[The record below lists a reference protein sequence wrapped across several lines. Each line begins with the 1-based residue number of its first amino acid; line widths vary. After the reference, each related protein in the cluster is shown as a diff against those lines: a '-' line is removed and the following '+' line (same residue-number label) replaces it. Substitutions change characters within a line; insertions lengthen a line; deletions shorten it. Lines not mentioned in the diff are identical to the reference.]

1 MNPYERTKQLRKLR
15 GMKLPDVLAMS
26 TTNDP
31 FNVGSSA
38 DVRVAEWFASMWD
51 GHARPGMHLR
61 RLHYAM
67 LSTGELVDVNG
78 ERYVN
83 DARCWQG
90 LQVAAK
96 RARALGLIDPED
108 VHDARNPAPIVNV
121 AHRTAPEVTVGVN
134 MWSYAYEMPAIEI
147 TSPTVSEFPG
157 PYVDGFDYDRGDQP
171 VLVEVW
177 AEKSTVDDI
186 VAPVCERYGVNYVSG
201 KGYSSITGNVALL
214 RRARES
220 GRPVRVFYISDFDR
234 AGNAMPVSVARW
246 AEFFRETYAPD
257 VDFKLTPLLLT
268 ADQVAEYDLP
278 AAPDSGAVELD
289 ALEALHPG
297 VLRRLLVDA
306 IAPYFDDRL
315 PARLNA
321 AHRQA
326 TRDVDEQWA
335 EHTAE
340 LHDDHDRVAAEL
352 ARIVAS
358 YQAEVDEIAG
368 RMRADLEPIETTL
381 RNLRHAIGSAVRTF
395 EPEIDARPEPEIDL
409 PDEDDWLYV
418 SSRDYFDQLA
428 HYRRHKDSRAQ
439 EPTFVG
445 GER

>member
-1 MNPYERTKQLRKLR
+1 MTPYERTKQLRKLH

-26 TTNDP
+26 STNDP
-31 FNVGSSA
+31 FNVGSRA
-38 DVRVAEWFASMWD
+38 DVRVAEWFTAMWD

-67 LSTGELVDVNG
+67 LSTGEIVDVNG
-78 ERYVN
+78 DRYVN

-90 LQVAAK
+90 LQIAAK
-96 RARALGLIDPED
+96 KARALGLVDPED

-121 AHRTAPEVTVGVN
+121 VHRPAPDVAVHVDV
-134 MWSYAYEMPAIEI
+134 WSYDHELPAIKI
-147 TSPTVSEFPG
+147 TSPTMAQFPG
-157 PYVDGFDYDRGDQP
+157 PYVYGFDYDKGDQP

-177 AEKSTVDDI
+177 AEKSTVDDV
-186 VAPVCERYGVNYVSG
+186 VAPVCAMYGVNYVSG

-268 ADQVAEYDLP
+268 ADQVAEYNLP

-297 VLRRLLVDA
+297 VLRQLLVDA
-306 IAPYFDDRL
+306 IAPYFDQRL
-315 PARLNA
+315 HSRLA
-321 AHRQA
+321 LGHREA
-326 TRDVDEQWA
+326 TRDAEQQWA
-335 EHTAE
+335 DHTTE
-340 LHDDHDRVAAEL
+340 LRGRHDLAAAEL
-352 ARIVAS
+352 ADIVAS
-358 YQAEVDEIAG
+358 YQAEVDTLAE
-368 RMRADLEPIETTL
+368 RMRADLAPIEDTL

-395 EPEIDARPEPEIDL
+395 GPKICARPKPQIDVPE
-409 PDEDDWLYV
+409 EDDWLYV
-418 SSRDYFDQLA
+418 SSRTYFDQIE
-428 HYRRHKDSRAQ
+428 HYRRHKDSRA
-439 EPTFVG
+439 
-445 GER
+445 GESSIAAGDR